1 MHVGAA
7 AIADGLMAG
16 NVLCP
21 GLLISFRVFFTVFY
35 LLVCYFF
42 FLNHI
47 VSLVP
52 GECKLHENLHFVIVY
67 CGSLGWYGEE
77 GGDANDR
84 TNLCS

>member
-1 MHVGAA
+1 
-7 AIADGLMAG
+7 MAG

-67 CGSLGWYGEE
+67 CGFLGWYGEE
-77 GGDANDR
+77 GPGQR
-84 TNLCS
+84 NLMGYSPWGQKESDTTK